1 MALITAGAVLI
12 GIVAIAANLLLNQP
26 PSAAHLVAPPEPTP
40 ASPASGT
47 ALGSADAKVTIDVY
61 ADYQCP
67 NCRAYAEQVEPRLAN
82 QYVRPGSARMVFHDL
97 AFLGTGS
104 DPAKNESIQ
113 AAVAAR
119 CAEDQGRFWSYQE
132 YLFANQGPAENSG
145 TYNRALFD
153 AIAERIG
160 INRTTFDSCIADP
173 AQAKA
178 VQADTAAALQAGIHQ
193 TPTLIVNGTTLGS
206 WGLQAVSAAIDA
218 ALAGAGPGP
227 SAGPSA
233 ASSAGASLRP
243 SPAPSSTAQVAP
255 APS

>member
-12 GIVAIAANLLLNQP
+12 GIVAIAASLLLNQP
-26 PSAAHLVAPPEPTP
+26 PSAAHLVALAEPAP
-40 ASPASGT
+40 ASLASGM
-47 ALGSADAKVTIDVY
+47 ALGSAAAKVTVDVY

-67 NCRAYAEQVEPRLAN
+67 NCRAYAEQVEPRLVN

-132 YLFANQGPAENSG
+132 YLFANQGPAENGG
-145 TYNRALFD
+145 TYNRTLFD

-173 AQAKA
+173 VQAKA
-178 VQADTAAALQAGIHQ
+178 VQSDTAAALQAGIHQ

-227 SAGPSA
+227 SA
-233 ASSAGASLRP
+233 ASSAGPSSRP
-243 SPAPSSTAQVAP
+243 SSVPSPTPQVTP
-255 APS
+255 TPS